1 MEGTSKAESA
11 SDASAWHAMTAR
23 QVTEGLTTDTKK
35 GLNASEAC
43 RFLSQFNNVLVY
55 VLLGAGFVKLMLN
68 LWIDT
73 ATAAAIDG

>member
-43 RFLSQFNNVLVY
+43 GDEWIVTGKI
-55 VLLGAGFVKLMLN
+55 LGS
-68 LWIDT
+68 
-73 ATAAAIDG
+73 